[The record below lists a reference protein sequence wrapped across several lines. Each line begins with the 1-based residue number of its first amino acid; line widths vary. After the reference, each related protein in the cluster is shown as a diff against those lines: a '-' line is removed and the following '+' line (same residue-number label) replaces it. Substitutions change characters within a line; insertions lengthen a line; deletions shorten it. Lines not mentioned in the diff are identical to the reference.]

1 MRRNSIKAKSKSK
14 NNKSVIVKTLSIK
27 SVKKLGQLKRKTKY
41 NLTKRKKKSKK
52 FRVVTNKTKSNISLI
67 NKSIKLNKQLKPKTN
82 NERRIERQLPQW
94 TLRATKFDHYI
105 SSKELM
111 LASVKEKTAKNYLNY
126 GKNFY
131 EFIKQIRFDQSDIPS
146 LTDILNNFDIFQLD
160 VLIFEFLT
168 AKFNLK
174 VVKGG
179 TLHNTACGILYSL
192 AVDFGITLTC
202 ELLPGTR
209 RICKGAD
216 NKYNEYYGN
225 HPKGKYPILNPILEK
240 MLDHANEDE
249 RFALL
254 IAQRF
259 CLRSQ
264 HYCNNRNR
272 NVRHREYYLKVRD
285 FYFIPDINNP
295 RAICI
300 TTKYD
305 KNNPTLEHM
314 ERVVYCCCKHT
325 KWTCIVHTAQHRFR
339 NNYYN
344 KEDALLQCK
353 SGDMY
358 YKAMLAI
365 VKKLIKK
372 IGLNPK
378 NYGTHSC
385 RSGGT
390 TELFLMGKQAI
401 WIQNFGWWNNIG
413 SVMIYIRPNNPDLLQ
428 FVNSTIEY
436 KELREKEGGKLD
448 KREKELSDLQL
459 EIVKQDN
466 KKRKGNKTSK
476 VMKRAAI
483 IAGTSNTRIAPMK
496 APERQSQ
503 RSRHVYTQYNEHT
516 YTWGK
521 DGSWKHNLSAPPHL
535 EPSLV
540 SSVRTVTNY
549 SRTMNINFR
558 TNSNNIPQSEY
569 NRFHSDWS
577 NLRFNNNNNNS
588 NSMSV
593 RYGLTNPYLH

>member
-1 MRRNSIKAKSKSK
+1 MRKNSIKAKSKSIDI
-14 NNKSVIVKTLSIK
+14 NATSSKTFPIK
-27 SVKKLGQLKRKTKY
+27 SILKAGTIKRKTKY
-41 NLTKRKKKSKK
+41 TLPKRRKTKNKKLKFISNKSK
-52 FRVVTNKTKSNISLI
+52 SNTPLFI
-67 NKSIKLNKQLKPKTN
+67 NSIQLNKQLKPKTN
-82 NERRIERQLPQW
+82 NERRIARKLPQW
-94 TLRATKFDHYI
+94 TLRKTKFDHYI

-111 LASVKEKTAKNYLNY
+111 LASVKEKTAKTYLNY
-126 GKNFY
+126 GKEFY
-131 EFIKQIRFDQSDIPS
+131 EFIKQIQEIQTDIPS
-146 LTDILNNFDIFQLD
+146 LCEILNNFDIFQLD

-192 AVDFGITLTC
+192 AVNFGITLTC

-216 NKYNEYYGN
+216 NKYNEYYGV

-240 MLDHANEDE
+240 MLDYANEDE
-249 RFALL
+249 QFALL

-264 HYCNNRNR
+264 HYCNNRKQNIR
-272 NVRHREYYLKVRD
+272 QKSYYLKVKD

-300 TTKYD
+300 TTKHD
-305 KNNPTLEHM
+305 KNNPTLEYM

-325 KWTCIVHTAQHRFR
+325 KWTCVVHTAQIRFQ
-339 NNYYN
+339 NNHYN

-353 SGDMY
+353 SGDMHY
-358 YKAMLAI
+358 RAMLSI
-365 VKKLIKK
+365 VKSLIKR

-413 SVMIYIRPNNPDLLQ
+413 SVMIYIRPNNPDLLK

-448 KREKELSDLQL
+448 KREKDLSDLQL
-459 EIVKQDN
+459 EIEKQN
-466 KKRKGNKTSK
+466 KKGRKGNRVSK
-476 VMKRAAI
+476 VLKRASVVS
-483 IAGTSNTRIAPMK
+483 GTANTRIQPM
-496 APERQSQ
+496 QSLQQNEQ
-503 RSRHVYTQYNEHT
+503 RIKHVYTEYNKHT

-535 EPSLV
+535 EPSIIG
-540 SSVRTVTNY
+540 
-549 SRTMNINFR
+549 NINVVTRNTINVENRSTNFR
-558 TNSNNIPQSEY
+558 NIPSSEY

-577 NLRFNNNNNNS
+577 NLMNCNNNV
-588 NSMSV
+588 MSV
-593 RYGLTNPYLH
+593 KYGRNPYLH

>member
-1 MRRNSIKAKSKSK
+1 MQLRKNSIKAKAKSIKINTIVSK
-14 NNKSVIVKTLSIK
+14 NISTKSILKVGSIK
-27 SVKKLGQLKRKTKY
+27 KKTKYTLPKKRKTK
-41 NLTKRKKKSKK
+41 NKKLK
-52 FRVVTNKTKSNISLI
+52 FII
-67 NKSIKLNKQLKPKTN
+67 NKSNSRVPLFINNIQLNQQLKPKTN
-82 NERRIERQLPQW
+82 NERRVTRKLPQW
-94 TLRATKFDHYI
+94 TLRKTKFDHYI

-111 LASVKEKTAKNYLNY
+111 LASVKEKTAKTYLNY
-126 GKNFY
+126 GKEFY
-131 EFIKQIRFDQSDIPS
+131 AFIKQIQKSQSNIPS
-146 LTDILNNFDIFQLD
+146 LCDILNNFDIFQLD

-168 AKFNLK
+168 AKFNFK

-192 AVDFGITLTC
+192 AVEFGITLTC

-240 MLDHANEDE
+240 MLDYANEDE
-249 RFALL
+249 QFALL

-264 HYCNNRNR
+264 HYCNNRKQ
-272 NVRHREYYLKVRD
+272 NVRQKCYYLKVRD

-300 TTKYD
+300 TTKHD
-305 KNNPTLEHM
+305 KNNPNLEYM

-325 KWTCIVHTAQHRFR
+325 KWTCVVHTAQRRFQ
-339 NNYYN
+339 NNFYN
-344 KEDALLQCK
+344 KDDALLQCR

-358 YKAMLAI
+358 YRAMLTI
-365 VKKLIKK
+365 VKNLIKK
-372 IGLNPK
+372 IGLDPK

-413 SVMIYIRPNNPDLLQ
+413 SVMIYIRPNNPDLLK

-448 KREKELSDLQL
+448 KREKDLSDLQL
-459 EIVKQDN
+459 EINKQN
-466 KKRKGNKTSK
+466 KKGRKGNRISK
-476 VMKRAAI
+476 VLKRASVVS
-483 IAGTSNTRIAPMK
+483 GTSNTRIQPMQPAPQGK
-496 APERQSQ
+496 IRTK
-503 RSRHVYTQYNEHT
+503 HVYTQYNEHT

-521 DGSWKHNLSAPPHL
+521 DGSWKHNRSAPPHL
-535 EPSLV
+535 EPSLIGDI
-540 SSVRTVTNY
+540 RIVTKN
-549 SRTMNINFR
+549 SF
-558 TNSNNIPQSEY
+558 TNCNNTNNVGKFPSSEY

-577 NLRFNNNNNNS
+577 NLLSNS
-588 NSMSV
+588 NKLMSI
-593 RYGLTNPYLH
+593 RYGRNPYLH